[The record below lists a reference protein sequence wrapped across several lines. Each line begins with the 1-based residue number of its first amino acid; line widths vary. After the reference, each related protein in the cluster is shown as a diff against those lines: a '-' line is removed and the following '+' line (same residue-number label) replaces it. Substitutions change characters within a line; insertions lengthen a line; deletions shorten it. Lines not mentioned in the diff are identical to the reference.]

1 MAALCVKNAADEEQR
16 KNELDVRRQE
26 DLAKKDSNDQA
37 APIKAEDATRV
48 EKLREE
54 ELNKANELRAHA
66 RAET

>member
-26 DLAKKDSNDQA
+26 DLAKKESNDQA
-37 APIKAEDATRV
+37 ALIKAEDATRV

>member
-26 DLAKKDSNDQA
+26 DLAKKESNEKTA
-37 APIKAEDATRV
+37 LIKAEDATRV

>member
-26 DLAKKDSNDQA
+26 DLAKKESNDKA
-37 APIKAEDATRV
+37 ALIKAEDATRV